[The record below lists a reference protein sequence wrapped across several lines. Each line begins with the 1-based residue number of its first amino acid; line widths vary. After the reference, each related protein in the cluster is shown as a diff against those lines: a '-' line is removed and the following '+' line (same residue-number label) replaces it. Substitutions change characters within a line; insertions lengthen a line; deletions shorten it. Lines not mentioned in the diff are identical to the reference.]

1 MRKCCYA
8 ILWFASIAFM
18 GAAEPKYVALVF
30 DDGPI
35 PEMGPRLL
43 AVLEAED
50 ILVTFAQVASRMEE
64 HPDLSLFA
72 QSKGHEI
79 VNHSYD
85 HRNVDELSD
94 RELEYEIVGS
104 QKRMT
109 ELLEKD
115 PAWYWPP
122 FLKVNERVRNSVAK
136 AGIRLFEPVKTVV
149 SMDYDRSVGADEIEQ
164 RATTDVVDGS
174 VILFHEWRSE
184 TVDRLPSILKK
195 LREQNCI
202 FVTFSE
208 LAKREI

>member
-1 MRKCCYA
+1 MRRCCYA
-8 ILWFASIAFM
+8 ILWFATISSM
-18 GAAEPKYVALVF
+18 SAAEPKYVALVF

-43 AVLEAED
+43 AVLEDEN
-50 ILVTFAQVASRMEE
+50 ILVTFAQTASRMEE
-64 HPDLSLFA
+64 HTELSLLV

-94 RELEYEIVGS
+94 GELEYEIVGS
-104 QKRMT
+104 QKKMS

-115 PAWYWPP
+115 PVWYWPP
-122 FLKVNERVRNSVAK
+122 FLKVNERVRNSVEK

-195 LREQNCI
+195 LRDQKCK
-202 FVTFSE
+202 FLTFSE
-208 LAKREI
+208 LAERGI